1 MLFNGSR
8 ISPRM
13 MEQTPNILL
22 ATNFLAPIYV
32 THCSQINPSNC
43 SAFWRDPAN
52 GLLNGANCLNPL
64 FKVPYYLNYLSNLI
78 SCSFPYHSLLNQ
90 FSSVQSLSRVW
101 LFATPWTVAHQASL
115 SITNS
120 WSLLKLMSIKLVMP
134 SNHLI
139 LCRHL
144 LLLPSIF
151 PSIRVFSN
159 QSVLL
164 NSQAEIPAMTKTSL
178 LCFCPWL
185 ITFTRLASLLPAP
198 ERHMSKINFLKRFF
212 FLTGQRK

>member
-139 LCRHL
+139 LCCTL
-144 LLLPSIF
+144 LLLSSIL
-151 PSIRVFSN
+151 PKIRVFSN
-159 QSVLL
+159 DQFFASGDQSIGI
-164 NSQAEIPAMTKTSL
+164 S
-178 LCFCPWL
+178 
-185 ITFTRLASLLPAP
+185 ASASILP
-198 ERHMSKINFLKRFF
+198 MNI
-212 FLTGQRK
+212 QD